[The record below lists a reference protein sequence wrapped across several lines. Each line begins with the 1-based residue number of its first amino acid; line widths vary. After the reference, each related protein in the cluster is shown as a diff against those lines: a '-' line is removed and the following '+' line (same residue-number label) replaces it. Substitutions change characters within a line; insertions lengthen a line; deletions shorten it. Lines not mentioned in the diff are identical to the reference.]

1 MLGASHE
8 GALAQK
14 PSLQPFAYL
23 RPDTLDGVISIL
35 NEHGGAAR
43 LLAGGTDLIVRMRL
57 GHIRPAVVIDAKR
70 VRDLSA
76 EIRETGT
83 GLRIGAGVTMTML
96 VVDRRVGQHF
106 PALVEAA
113 SVVGSIQI
121 RNRATLAGNICNA
134 SPAADTVPALL
145 VYGAVV
151 NVVGSSGSRRVSLT
165 DFFTGPGR
173 TVLSRGELVQSID
186 LPFPPVPTGA
196 AFGRIT
202 RRRGVDLATI
212 NLCGLVTGSGESRF
226 AYGAVGPTPFLTVDT
241 SGVLGDRA
249 VDETSRSA
257 ALHALIAPA
266 RPITDVRGGRD
277 YRSAMLEV
285 MTRRTWMK
293 AIDRLRDQADGR
305 PSR

>member
-1 MLGASHE
+1 
-8 GALAQK
+8 
-14 PSLQPFAYL
+14 LQPFAYL
-23 RPDTLDGVISIL
+23 RPDTLDGVLAIL
-35 NEHGGAAR
+35 TEHGAAAR

-70 VRDLSA
+70 VRDLSS
-76 EIRETGT
+76 EILQTDA

-96 VVDRRVGQHF
+96 VEDPRVRRHF
-106 PALVEAA
+106 PALVDAA
-113 SVVGSIQI
+113 AVVGSIQI

-145 VYGAVV
+145 VYGAVA
-151 NVVGSSGSRRVSLT
+151 NVVGSSGSRRVPLT

-186 LPFPPVPTGA
+186 LPFPLVPTGA

-212 NLCGLVTGSGESRF
+212 NLCGLVTGTGESRF
-226 AYGAVGPTPFLTVDT
+226 AFGAVGPTPFLSVDT
-241 SGVLGDRA
+241 SGVLGDRV
-249 VDETSRSA
+249 VDDESRAA

-277 YRSAMLEV
+277 YRVAMLDV
-285 MTRRTWMK
+285 MTRRTWTR
-293 AIDRLRDQADGR
+293 AIDRLRNEANGGQRA
-305 PSR
+305 